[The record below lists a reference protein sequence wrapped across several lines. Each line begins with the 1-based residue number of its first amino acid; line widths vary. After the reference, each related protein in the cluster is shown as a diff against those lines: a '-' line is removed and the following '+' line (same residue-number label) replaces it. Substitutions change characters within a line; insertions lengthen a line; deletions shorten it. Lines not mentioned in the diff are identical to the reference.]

1 MSTPEHVARE
11 YRRVRREDP
20 YTSARYALH
29 VARRANY
36 SSPHDWT
43 DDGDG
48 MVATLPPVDGFTI
61 TARAVP
67 LYEPADLD
75 FWGEFTD
82 DDGPD
87 TVPNPCY
94 EHGSYKRFR
103 PTYSMEERF
112 ADYRRTMPAAVARD
126 RARADAERDARSAVN
141 AVPFHVTVEAS
152 RCGKVYGVAGLGSEA
167 DEWVREVDA
176 DGVIDEYDLA
186 GEAVADAWRTLAAEL
201 GLDSRL
207 YDGEDQIDAGAV
219 YEALIAADA
228 KEGATDG

>member
-1 MSTPEHVARE
+1 MTIPAPLLRS
-11 YRRVRREDP
+11 YRWARREDP
-20 YTSARYALH
+20 YTPARYALAL
-29 VARRANY
+29 ARRANY

-103 PTYSMEERF
+103 PTYSIAERF
-112 ADYRRTMPAAVARD
+112 DDYRRTMPAQIARE

-141 AVPFHVTVEAS
+141 AAPFYVTVEAS
-152 RCGKVYGVAGLGSEA
+152 RGGKVYGVAGLGSEA

-176 DGVIDEYDLA
+176 DEVIDGYDLA
-186 GEAVADAWRTLAAEL
+186 GEAVDNAWRELARSL

-207 YDGEDQIDAGAV
+207 YEEVGA
-219 YEALIAADA
+219 
-228 KEGATDG
+228 